1 MTEFVT
7 PTGAKYSLSHLAPST
22 HFFGVTL
29 DKQAYDLPVRVMY
42 RDHCYTRSFVSG
54 SDDPKFLFIPC
65 VGEQRVFCP
74 DRWAYSCGLPGIIE
88 NLLRQNA
95 QCYCATQDGLYFKI
109 DSSTVNRSVAP
120 HAGWYLFFKF
130 RPYRSGPGVVL
141 SVESNH
147 ERTSWPSNARGRK
160 PARFRV
166 LLTEYL
172 RKRRDLLKGLCAKA

>member
-1 MTEFVT
+1 MTEFET
-7 PTGAKYSLSHLAPST
+7 PAGAKYSLEHLSPTS
-22 HFFGVTL
+22 HFFGVTV
-29 DKQAYDLPVRVMY
+29 DRKVYDLPILVLY
-42 RDHCYTRSFVSG
+42 RDHCYTRSFVAG
-54 SDDPKFLFIPC
+54 VDNTDLLYRSDAR
-65 VGEQRVFCP
+65 ERRVFCP

-88 NLLRQNA
+88 NVLRQNA
-95 QCYCATQDGLYFKI
+95 QCYAASQDGLYFRI
-109 DSSTVNRSVAP
+109 DSSTASPSARP

-130 RPYRSGPGVVL
+130 RPQRSAPGVIL

-172 RKRRDLLKGLCAKA
+172 RKRPDLLTDLDPKS